1 MQTLG
6 TAAVSYK
13 GSLGQDLTFVHMAEG
28 PGVQPGGLEVFQ
40 GAGRVAV
47 RLGLSFECAVEYPQL
62 KAALFCIPAEET
74 GQIAVFAQTGV
85 AYAVD
90 HRQWA
95 AVLLHRAAFHLRP
108 EHGDVVR
115 PGKRCELR
123 VEGVMVAVR
132 QKHAHA
138 HGFQTAAAVAQGQLG
153 FDAVVLFI
161 IDVAGQDEEVGFF
174 RFTEAKQ
181 SLQGG
186 EGGLAQKAGQMFAL
200 GRFAGKAEKGRVQM
214 QVRRVDITYNVHG
227 KPRVVPDRRLPRRGA
242 R

>member
-1 MQTLG
+1 MRIVG
-6 TAAVSYK
+6 TD
-13 GSLGQDLTFVHMAEG
+13 SLGQHV
-28 PGVQPGGLEVFQ
+28 
-40 GAGRVAV
+40 
-47 RLGLSFECAVEYPQL
+47 
-62 KAALFCIPAEET
+62 
-74 GQIAVFAQTGV
+74 
-85 AYAVD
+85 
-90 HRQWA
+90 
-95 AVLLHRAAFHLRP
+95 
-108 EHGDVVR
+108 
-115 PGKRCELR
+115 
-123 VEGVMVAVR
+123 
-132 QKHAHA
+132 AHA

-214 QVRRVDITYNVHG
+214 QVRRVDLTSNAHG

-242 R
+242 RGFCRAACAGPAAKPYGYAGGHNLDFFNTYDKRADNAAQGRGSLCGCFLE